1 MKRAKETQT
10 IIMASSASTHVTTT
24 TQQNARKRWRFEGGG
39 SRCAPPSRASFLSH
53 KRRSFASSRRRR
65 HTSSS
70 SSFVVFVR
78 NEWDNDSTTL
88 RRTATKNEDD
98 VLDHTRTSTNAK
110 TTTTGSFRSS
120 LITMMSPIQ
129 LQDVARKQFE
139 DRERRRAQQVRLQ
152 RLFPKSMHIRLSI
165 FFLSF
170 LPPNTKRRGCLRLT
184 HIDITWFCLLTHQAE
199 DRLRDFR
206 SGRFQ
211 PPNREKMSFNKA
223 TPHFFSAGVT
233 PPNAGGGA
241 FSLDA
246 AVFERLETC

>member
-24 TQQNARKRWRFEGGG
+24 TQQNARKQRWRFGGG
-39 SRCAPPSRASFLSH
+39 SRCTRTS
-53 KRRSFASSRRRR
+53 RRR
-65 HTSSS
+65 HTSSSSS

-78 NEWDNDSTTL
+78 NEWDNDDDSTTL
-88 RRTATKNEDD
+88 RTTAKKNEDD

-110 TTTTGSFRSS
+110 TTTTGSRSS

-233 PPNAGGGA
+233 PPNAAGA
-241 FSLDA
+241 FLDA

>member
-24 TQQNARKRWRFEGGG
+24 TQQNARKRWRFGGG
-39 SRCAPPSRASFLSH
+39 SRWCTPTSSSASFLSR

-88 RRTATKNEDD
+88 RTTATKNEDD

-110 TTTTGSFRSS
+110 TTTTGSRSS

-152 RLFPKSMHIRLSI
+152 RVFSPSRCTSDSAFFSCLFFPQTPLKGGGVFVSHILILRGFVSSHTRRKTGCETFARAASNLRIERKCLSI
-165 FFLSF
+165 
-170 LPPNTKRRGCLRLT
+170 KRRHTFL
-184 HIDITWFCLLTHQAE
+184 APE
-199 DRLRDFR
+199 
-206 SGRFQ
+206 
-211 PPNREKMSFNKA
+211 
-223 TPHFFSAGVT
+223 
-233 PPNAGGGA
+233 
-241 FSLDA
+241 
-246 AVFERLETC
+246 

>member
-1 MKRAKETQT
+1 
-10 IIMASSASTHVTTT
+10 MASSASTHVTTT
-24 TQQNARKRWRFEGGG
+24 TQQNARKRWRFGGG
-39 SRCAPPSRASFLSH
+39 SRWCTPTSSSASFFSR

-65 HTSSS
+65 HTSSSSSS

-88 RRTATKNEDD
+88 RTTATKNEDD

-233 PPNAGGGA
+233 PSNCRRVFGRGG
-241 FSLDA
+241 
-246 AVFERLETC
+246 V

>member
-10 IIMASSASTHVTTT
+10 IMASSASTHVTTT
-24 TQQNARKRWRFEGGG
+24 TQQNARKRWRFGGG
-39 SRCAPPSRASFLSH
+39 SRWCTPTSSSASFLSR

-88 RRTATKNEDD
+88 RTTATKNEDD

-233 PPNAGGGA
+233 PPNAGA
-241 FSLDA
+241 FLDA

>member
-1 MKRAKETQT
+1 
-10 IIMASSASTHVTTT
+10 MASSASTHVTTT
-24 TQQNARKRWRFEGGG
+24 TQQNARKRWRFGGG
-39 SRCAPPSRASFLSH
+39 SRWCTPTSSSASFLSR

-65 HTSSS
+65 HTS

-88 RRTATKNEDD
+88 RTTATKNEDD

-110 TTTTGSFRSS
+110 TTTTSFRSS

-233 PPNAGGGA
+233 PPNAGA
-241 FSLDA
+241 FLDA

>member
-10 IIMASSASTHVTTT
+10 IMASSVFSTHVTTT
-24 TQQNARKRWRFEGGG
+24 TQQNARKRWRFGGGG
-39 SRCAPPSRASFLSH
+39 SRCTPPSRASFLSPH
-53 KRRSFASSRRRR
+53 KRRSASSRRRR

-70 SSFVVFVR
+70 SLVVFVR

-88 RRTATKNEDD
+88 RTTATKNEDD

-152 RLFPKSMHIRLSI
+152 RVFSPSRCTSDSAFFSCLFFPQTPLKGGGVFVSHILILRGFVSSHTRRKTGCETFARAASNLRIERKCLSI
-165 FFLSF
+165 
-170 LPPNTKRRGCLRLT
+170 KRRHTFL
-184 HIDITWFCLLTHQAE
+184 APE
-199 DRLRDFR
+199 
-206 SGRFQ
+206 
-211 PPNREKMSFNKA
+211 
-223 TPHFFSAGVT
+223 
-233 PPNAGGGA
+233 
-241 FSLDA
+241 
-246 AVFERLETC
+246 

>member
-1 MKRAKETQT
+1 MGQT
-10 IIMASSASTHVTTT
+10 IMASSASTHVTTT
-24 TQQNARKRWRFEGGG
+24 PQQNARKRWRFGGG
-39 SRCAPPSRASFLSH
+39 SRWCTPTSSSASFLSR

-65 HTSSS
+65 HTLSSS

-88 RRTATKNEDD
+88 RTTATKNEDD

-120 LITMMSPIQ
+120 LITMMSSIQ

-139 DRERRRAQQVRLQ
+139 DRERRRAQ
-152 RLFPKSMHIRLSI
+152 
-165 FFLSF
+165 
-170 LPPNTKRRGCLRLT
+170 
-184 HIDITWFCLLTHQAE
+184 QAE

-233 PPNAGGGA
+233 PPNAGA
-241 FSLDA
+241 FLDA

>member
-1 MKRAKETQT
+1 MKRAKETQQQT
-10 IIMASSASTHVTTT
+10 IIMASSASTHVVVTTT
-24 TQQNARKRWRFEGGG
+24 TQEQNDARKRGWRRFGGG
-39 SRCAPPSRASFLSH
+39 SRCT
-53 KRRSFASSRRRR
+53 RRR
-65 HTSSS
+65 HTSSSSS

-78 NEWDNDSTTL
+78 NEWDNDDDSTTL
-88 RRTATKNEDD
+88 TTNEE
-98 VLDHTRTSTNAK
+98 T
-110 TTTTGSFRSS
+110 TTTTGSRRSS
-120 LITMMSPIQ
+120 LLTMSPIQ

-139 DRERRRAQQVRLQ
+139 DRERRRAQQVRLFNVFSPS
-152 RLFPKSMHIRLSI
+152 RCTSDSAFFSLS
-165 FFLSF
+165 FF
-170 LPPNTKRRGCLRLT
+170 LPPNTKKRRGCLRLT

-233 PPNAGGGA
+233 PPNAGA
-241 FSLDA
+241 FLDA